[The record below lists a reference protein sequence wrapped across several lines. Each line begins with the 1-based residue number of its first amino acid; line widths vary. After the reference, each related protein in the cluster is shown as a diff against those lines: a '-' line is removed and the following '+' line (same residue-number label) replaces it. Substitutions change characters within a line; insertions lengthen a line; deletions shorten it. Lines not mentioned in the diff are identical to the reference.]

1 MVSRQKACSETG
13 LVLVL
18 QRDVVPAEVEAE
30 RSDGA
35 VGERVAADVTLDVG
49 GAEHSAARS
58 GETHRPEVASL
69 IAHEL
74 HDTVSRC

>member
-1 MVSRQKACSETG
+1 MVSREKACSETG

-49 GAEHSAARS
+49 GAEHSAAS